1 MGNSSSIWQ
10 IQTSGYGRD
19 CKYGGADATH
29 AVSLGIQD
37 AAPDVV
43 QTAEVS
49 TVDAIPIP
57 VRIQEHPGHRQVS
70 DKQRRDAESRHQVY
84 RCLHE
89 PKEVRSDPRYG
100 GDDVQQR

>member
-1 MGNSSSIWQ
+1 MGSSSSIWQ
-10 IQTSGYGRD
+10 IQTSGYGRE
-19 CKYGGADATH
+19 CEHGGADATH

-37 AAPDVV
+37 AASDVV

-57 VRIQEHPGHRQVS
+57 VCIQKHPGHHQVS
-70 DKQRRDAESRHQVY
+70 DKQCRDAESRHQIY

-89 PKEVRSDPRYG
+89 SEEV
-100 GDDVQQR
+100 